1 MAEPLDAM
9 DVDREFWWVPKRVIA
24 ARLANEEDSYSVF
37 EAVERDTRRRVY
49 VRCWSKESH
58 REAVT
63 SPYLKAG
70 AVLYRRGRGFRRHLA
85 RLPLAIV
92 VVLTLPLCMMR
103 ALHWT
108 IVRPFRVR

>member
-1 MAEPLDAM
+1 MI
-9 DVDREFWWVPKRVIA
+9 FWIHYT
-24 ARLANEEDSYSVF
+24 RLANEEDSYSVF

-70 AVLYRRGRGFRRHLA
+70 AVLYRRGRGFMRHLA